1 MAEISIIIPA
11 YNSEKYIAECLAS
24 ASAQTMQDIEI
35 IVVDDASQDATEKLI
50 RQAAE
55 RDARIRCVRHEEN
68 KSVMQARKTGFAH
81 STGRYILF
89 VDSDDMLTPDACEKA
104 YQAIRQQDTDI
115 LGFGVTLFAPESY
128 GQELCSQ
135 EQTVGQHTEPFRTKS
150 SFGLA
155 GEKPFRRISRSMW
168 DKIYKREIVE
178 KANENLP
185 DGYFNMAE
193 DWMFSYLAF
202 YFSHSYGYLPE
213 KLYRYRI
220 GTGIST
226 TSALSRG
233 KIEAIAKM
241 YSIYEY
247 LQRWTQQHGGLE
259 ECTPLLERMRE
270 AWLGDIAVNF
280 LHSCA
285 PEDREYFLER
295 ALAYCPKNTF
305 FAALFHVVYERRAAD
320 PAELAEACALLRPL
334 KERKTQVKT
343 VGTFYHRMR
352 SGGIENVMCR
362 LSGLWAQHGY
372 RVAVFT
378 GEAPQQEDYPLAE
391 GAARTVI
398 PTVTEKS
405 LAAFEERFALWER
418 YLEQY
423 GVDVMVYHAW
433 QDPVMMLPDSIT
445 FRMLGVPLVMHTH
458 GLFCVNYIN
467 PNMAY
472 SYQNAQLW
480 RYYRLADVVAA
491 LSETDEA
498 WWKSCGLRCMRTMNP
513 TGLTLSAPV
522 SPLEGKNILF
532 VGRISPEKQMFDL
545 LRIME
550 LVHEKEPQAKLVIAG
565 AADDEEYEA
574 QVRSAA
580 AEKHLEHCI
589 EFAGYHKEMQPLYA
603 QAAVQ
608 ICTSRF
614 EGQSLAVSEGRI
626 CGLPLVTYELPNS
639 DFIREGKGMFVVRQ
653 NDVHSAAQAVV
664 QLLSDEAMR
673 RQMGRQ
679 ARESAERAFGQD
691 IAAHWDEIFRAALA
705 GQEAEPLLCTRPP
718 LETAIGL
725 VNEYTAQGMR
735 LRAGDAPVDD
745 DAAYYRRQC
754 NALNDTI
761 EELRASASY
770 RLGTALLSVPHRI
783 KNLFRKK

>member
-11 YNSEKYIAECLAS
+11 YNSEKYLAQCLAS
-24 ASAQTMQDIEI
+24 ASAQTMPDIEI
-35 IVVDDASQDATEKLI
+35 IVVDDASHDATQSII
-50 RQAAE
+50 RQAAQ
-55 RDARIRCVRHEEN
+55 RDARIRSIRHTEN

-89 VDSDDMLTPDACEKA
+89 MDSDDLLVPDACETA
-104 YQAIRQQDTDI
+104 YQAICRQDTD
-115 LGFGVTLFAPESY
+115 LLAFGVTCVAQDGSVPKDLQSP
-128 GQELCSQ
+128 
-135 EQTVGQHTEPFRTKS
+135 VGQYTEALRTKS
-150 SFGLA
+150 PFGLA
-155 GEKPFRRISRSMW
+155 GEKPIRAVSRSMW

-202 YFSHSYGYLPE
+202 YFSHSYAYVPE

-226 TSALSRG
+226 TAALSRG
-233 KIEAIAKM
+233 KIEAVAKM

-247 LQRWTQQHGGLE
+247 LLHWTQQHGAQQ
-259 ECTPLLERMRE
+259 ECAPLLEQMRE

-285 PEDREYFLER
+285 PQDREYFLER

-320 PAELAEACALLRPL
+320 PAELAEACVQLRPM

-362 LSGLWAQHGY
+362 LCGVWAQHGY
-372 RVAVFT
+372 RVAAFT
-378 GEAPQQEDYPLAE
+378 GEAPQQTDYPLDAGVE
-391 GAARTVI
+391 RIVI
-398 PTVTEKS
+398 PTITEKS
-405 LAAFEERFALWER
+405 LAAFEARFALWEQ
-418 YLEQY
+418 YLAQY
-423 GVDVMVYHAW
+423 RVDIMVYHAW
-433 QDPVMMLPDSIT
+433 QDPVMMLPDAIT

-467 PNMAY
+467 TNMTYA
-472 SYQNAQLW
+472 YQNARLS
-480 RYYRLADVVAA
+480 RYYRLADLVVA

-513 TGLTLSAPV
+513 AGLTLSVPE
-522 SPLEGKNILF
+522 SPLCGKNILF
-532 VGRISPEKQMFDL
+532 VGRISPEKQMLDL

-550 LVHEKEPQAKLVIAG
+550 LVHEKDPQAKLVIAG

-574 QVRSAA
+574 QVQSAA
-580 AEKHLEHCI
+580 KQKHLEGCV
-589 EFAGYHKEMQPLYA
+589 EFAGYHKQMQPLYA

-614 EGQSLAVSEGRI
+614 EGQSLAISEGRI

-639 DFIREGKGMFVVRQ
+639 DFIREGKGMFVVPQ
-653 NDVHSAAQAVV
+653 NDVQGAADAVV
-664 QLLSDEAMR
+664 QLLSDEALR
-673 RQMGRQ
+673 RCMGRQ
-679 ARESAERAFGQD
+679 ARQSAQQAFGQD
-691 IAAHWDEIFRAALA
+691 MAAHWDAIFRAALA
-705 GQEAEPLLCTRPP
+705 PVPAQPLLCTRPP
-718 LETAIGL
+718 LETAIAL
-725 VNEYTAQGMR
+725 VNEYTAQGFR
-735 LRAGDAPVDD
+735 LRAGGVTEDE

-770 RLGTALLSVPHRI
+770 RLGTALLSIPHRL
-783 KNLFRKK
+783 KRLLCKKE